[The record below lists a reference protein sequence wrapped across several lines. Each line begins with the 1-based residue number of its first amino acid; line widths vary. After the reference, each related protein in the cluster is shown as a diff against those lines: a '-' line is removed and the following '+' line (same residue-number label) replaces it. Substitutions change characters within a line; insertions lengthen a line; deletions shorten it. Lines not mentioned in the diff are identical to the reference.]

1 MSHAAWHSKT
11 PYGTGSADTTQV
23 QFYPS
28 NHGETLTIAKGFWAP
43 LSGHGLC
50 IPKMPWSQRWA
61 LRMPN
66 KGYCWVWEGRLY
78 SWARWGLFDL
88 TTFHQDRFGKICQLS
103 VVEEA
108 ITRDHQNFI
117 WIFTHQSTSSK
128 LLESSTPF
136 QLYQMEDYGAS
147 DRWWVSP
154 WWNRWQCN
162 VSIYPNFSRPYRC
175 AHFRITPITWQIVLS
190 KSCVNGSSLELL
202 IIWVGYSLKNSRK
215 YLKWWLSLLQQQ

>member
-103 VVEEA
+103 VVIWRSYHKRSSEL
-108 ITRDHQNFI
+108 HMNFYPQAACF
-117 WIFTHQSTSSK
+117 W
-128 LLESSTPF
+128 
-136 QLYQMEDYGAS
+136 
-147 DRWWVSP
+147 SP
-154 WWNRWQCN
+154 QH
-162 VSIYPNFSRPYRC
+162 
-175 AHFRITPITWQIVLS
+175 HFNCIKWKIM
-190 KSCVNGSSLELL
+190 ELL
-202 IIWVGYSLKNSRK
+202 IDGEFLHDGIDDNVMCLFILTSQGLTDVLTLESH
-215 YLKWWLSLLQQQ
+215 Q